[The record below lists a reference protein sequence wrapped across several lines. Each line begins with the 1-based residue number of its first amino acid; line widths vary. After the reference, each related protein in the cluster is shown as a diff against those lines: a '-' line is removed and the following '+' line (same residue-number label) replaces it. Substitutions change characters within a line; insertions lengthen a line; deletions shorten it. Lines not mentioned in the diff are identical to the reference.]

1 MPSGPALAAVP
12 PRPPPAPGPAAAG
25 APWRPPAATPG
36 PVAAAAA
43 AVGVAPVAMLP
54 IGTAVVAVNAASPAA
69 APVACRMN
77 AVTARYCAAD
87 KFSPV
92 GGIVDW
98 MNSKRSFVERLRQVL
113 MKLLPA
119 SCGASLRPARSAMW
133 QLAQLAAYT
142 VAPVAA
148 WLPLNTGG
156 PGCCPAPAG
165 G

>member
-1 MPSGPALAAVP
+1 MPSTPALAP
-12 PRPPPAPGPAAAG
+12 PRPPPAAGGPPAPRPAAA
-25 APWRPPAATPG
+25 PPRPAPAAP
-36 PVAAAAA
+36 

-54 IGTAVVAVNAASPAA
+54 IATVVVAVSAASPAA
-69 APVACRMN
+69 APLACRMY
-77 AVTARYCAAD
+77 AVTARYCAGD

-133 QLAQLAAYT
+133 QLAQLAA
-142 VAPVAA
+142 
-148 WLPLNTGG
+148 
-156 PGCCPAPAG
+156 
-165 G
+165 

>member
-1 MPSGPALAAVP
+1 MPSGPALAGAP
-12 PRPPPAPGPAAAG
+12 PRPPPAPWPPAPGAPAFPRAWAPEPPGEGGPPRPAAG
-25 APWRPPAATPG
+25 
-36 PVAAAAA
+36 AAAAA
-43 AVGVAPVAMLP
+43 AVGVAPLAMLP

-69 APVACRMN
+69 APLACRMY

-87 KFSPV
+87 RFSPV

-133 QLAQLAAYT
+133 QLAQLAA
-142 VAPVAA
+142 
-148 WLPLNTGG
+148 
-156 PGCCPAPAG
+156 
-165 G
+165 